1 MQLQSI
7 MSQIQS
13 LEKKPGTVELVAWW
27 RQHNGPWPGITEE
40 QEACVARIYQLVHEK
55 ADIQQSEV
63 PEAYR
68 LPGSHGNSLPGSF
81 FVGLDVDQSLA
92 LADEQ

>member
-1 MQLQSI
+1 

-13 LEKKPGTVELVAWW
+13 LENHPGTAELVAWW

-40 QEACVARIYQLVHEK
+40 QEARVARIYQLIHEK

-63 PEAYR
+63 PVAYR
-68 LPGSHGNSLPGSF
+68 LPGSHVNSMPGSS
-81 FVGLDVDQSLA
+81 FVALDVDQRLA